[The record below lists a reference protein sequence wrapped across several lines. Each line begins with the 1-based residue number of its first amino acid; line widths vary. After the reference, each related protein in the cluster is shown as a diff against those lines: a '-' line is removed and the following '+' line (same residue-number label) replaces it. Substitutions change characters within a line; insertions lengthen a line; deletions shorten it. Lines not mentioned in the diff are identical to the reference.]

1 MQAVRRLV
9 ERGAV
14 YFVWHAAALGMM
26 TELAELLA
34 DAPSPDDL
42 GGALWNAARNGQL
55 SAGQLLVE
63 HGADVNWRAPWSDE
77 TPLDIARAAGQD
89 EVAAW
94 LLENGAAPGAGTP

>member
-1 MQAVRRLV
+1 
-9 ERGAV
+9 
-14 YFVWHAAALGMM
+14 M

>member
-26 TELAELLA
+26 PELAELLA
-34 DAPSPDDL
+34 DAPAPEDL
-42 GGALWNAARNGQL
+42 GGALWQAARNGQIA
-55 SAGQLLVE
+55 AGRLLVD

-77 TPLDIARAAGQD
+77 TPLDVARTAGHD

-94 LLENGAAPGAGTP
+94 LVDNGAAPGPTKP